1 MKIIDSRA
9 TEGFDWDE
17 GNIHK
22 NKLKHDVD
30 TSECEEVFFNEPRIF
45 FNDDRHSSTAEKR
58 YKILGTTSKGRRL
71 ALAITL
77 RGNKIRVIMA
87 RDQSHKERA
96 LFAKED
102 L

>member
-1 MKIIDSRA
+1 MIIIDARA

-17 GNIHK
+17 GNVHK

-30 TSECEEVFFNEPRIF
+30 ASECEEVFFNEPRIF
-45 FNDDRHSSTAEKR
+45 FNDDGHSNEIEKR
-58 YKILGTTSKGRRL
+58 YKVLGITSKGREL

-87 RDQSHKERA
+87 RDQSRKERI
-96 LFAKED
+96 LFEKEES
-102 L
+102 

>member
-1 MKIIDSRA
+1 MKIIDARA

-17 GNIHK
+17 GNVRK

-30 TSECEEVFFNEPRIF
+30 ASECEEVFFNEPRIF
-45 FNDDRHSSTAEKR
+45 FNDDTHSSEAEKR
-58 YKILGTTSKGRRL
+58 YKVLGITGKGRRL

-87 RDQSHKERA
+87 RDQSRKERA
-96 LFAKED
+96 MFAREE

>member
-1 MKIIDSRA
+1 MKIIDARA
-9 TEGFDWDE
+9 TEGFDWDD

-30 TSECEEVFFNEPRIF
+30 ASECEEVFFNEPRIF
-45 FNDDRHSSTAEKR
+45 FNDDEHSSNTEKR
-58 YKILGTTSKGRRL
+58 YKVLGITIKGRRL

-87 RDQSHKERA
+87 RDQSRKERV
-96 LFAKED
+96 LFEKEE

>member
-1 MKIIDSRA
+1 MTIIDARA
-9 TEGFDWDE
+9 IEGFDWDE

-30 TSECEEVFFNEPRIF
+30 ASECEEVFFNEPKIF
-45 FNDDRHSSTAEKR
+45 FNDDEHSNKTEKR
-58 YKILGTTSKGRRL
+58 YKVLGITSNGRCL

-77 RGNKIRVIMA
+77 RDSKVRVIMA
-87 RDQSHKERA
+87 RDQSRKERT
-96 LFAKED
+96 LFEKEE

>member
-1 MKIIDSRA
+1 MKIIDARA

-17 GNIHK
+17 GNVHK

-30 TSECEEVFFNEPRIF
+30 ASECEEVFFNEPQVF
-45 FNDDRHSSTAEKR
+45 FNDNGHSNDKEKR
-58 YKILGTTSKGRRL
+58 YKVLGITSKGRRL

-77 RGNKIRVIMA
+77 RGSKIRVIMA
-87 RDQSHKERA
+87 RDQSRKERA
-96 LFAKED
+96 IFAKEE